1 MNQPSREAMES
12 KLQIYADWDFHEER
26 RLACEADNRAKRSVK
41 CEALKTI

>member
-1 MNQPSREAMES
+1 MADKMAGE
-12 KLQIYADWDFHEER
+12 LQIYADWDFHEER